1 MKKENL
7 RKIVG
12 FLLVGMV
19 CLSGCGTSQNDSSV
33 SEVPGSFVS
42 EEPAPAKSILNPL
55 TGNPGFCETA
65 VGKRPVAVMVN
76 NIGQALPHR
85 GLSKADIIYE
95 VVVEGGITR
104 MMAVFADQDHVP
116 YVGPVRS
123 ARHYYIDLALPY
135 NSVFVHFGGSPAG
148 YERIQATGI
157 DHIDGMTYSNS
168 FYQDKQRAQSKGREH
183 SFFISSDEISA
194 LMSKAGISEDGETT
208 APFLFSEKE
217 LTPTQLDAQQV
228 FVAFS
233 GSANSSFSYNRSTG
247 LYKKQRNG
255 EAHIDADTGK
265 VLQYKNILIL
275 YTSIGSYNGES
286 YRREV
291 SLTSGNGYYVTN
303 GGREPIQWTKGN
315 SANQFSFTREN
326 GEALTVNPGKTY
338 ICIVGKDQQNK
349 TAFSG
354 ANT

>member
-1 MKKENL
+1 MNKHNIWK
-7 RKIVG
+7 VMG
-12 FLLVGMV
+12 VLLAGTLF
-19 CLSGCGTSQNDSSV
+19 LSGCGSPGNNSSISDEPSSAV
-33 SEVPGSFVS
+33 GEDPGPV
-42 EEPAPAKSILNPL
+42 KSIFNPL
-55 TGNPGFCETA
+55 TGNPCFCESA

-123 ARHYYIDLALPY
+123 VRHYYIDLALPY
-135 NSVFVHFGGSPAG
+135 NPVCVHFGGSPAG
-148 YERIQATGI
+148 YERIQTTGI

-183 SFFISSDEISA
+183 SYFISSEEIDT
-194 LMSKAGISEDGETT
+194 LMPKAGISGEGETA
-208 APFLFSEKE
+208 APFQFAGDELFPATQDASE
-217 LTPTQLDAQQV
+217 V
-228 FVAFS
+228 FVPFS
-233 GSANSSFSYNRSTG
+233 GSANSGFSYNRSTG
-247 LYKKQRNG
+247 LYSKRRNG
-255 EAHIDADTGK
+255 EDHIDADTGK

-275 YTSIGSYNGES
+275 YTSIGSYHGET

-303 GGREPIQWTKGN
+303 GGREPIQWKKGN
-315 SANQFSFTREN
+315 SSSQFSFTREN
-326 GEALTVNPGKTY
+326 GEALTANPGKTY

-349 TAFSG
+349 TVFSSAG
-354 ANT
+354 N